1 MDVSNEYIE
10 AVVKSTLLQELWR
23 PRMLHLV
30 SDRSNSNLY
39 WIGQKIYNK
48 YNGDLSEIKEN
59 VLWVPQGGEIF
70 HSICIYK
77 DADYE
82 KMETSE
88 RAEFSTKVMN
98 EMYSILRVERTRYVN
113 WDILFKSREKRELY
127 YFLKYIEGKD
137 FPRISLL
144 SIN

>member
-10 AVVKSTLLQELWR
+10 AVTESTLLQDLWR
-23 PRMLHLV
+23 PDMLQMV
-30 SDRSNSNLY
+30 SDRKKGNLY
-39 WIGQKIYNK
+39 WIGQKLYDR
-48 YNGDLSEIKEN
+48 YNGDLSGIKKN

-82 KMETSE
+82 RMPTDE
-88 RAEFSTKVMN
+88 RAEFSTEVMD
-98 EMYSILRVERTRYVN
+98 EMYSVLRVERTRYAN
-113 WDILFKSREKRELY
+113 WDLLFKSREKRELY
-127 YFLKYIEGKD
+127 YFFKYIEGRD

-144 SIN
+144 STN